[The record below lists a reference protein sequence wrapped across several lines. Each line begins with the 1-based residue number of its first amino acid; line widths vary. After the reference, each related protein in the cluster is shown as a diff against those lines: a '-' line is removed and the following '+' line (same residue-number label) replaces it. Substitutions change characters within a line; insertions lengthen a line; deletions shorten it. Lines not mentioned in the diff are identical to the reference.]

1 MVQTPFHVYLVGG
14 AVRDQLLN
22 LPVKD
27 RDWVI
32 VGATPQTLI
41 DLGYQQV
48 GKDFPVF
55 LHPQSKEEYALART
69 ERKSGQGYTGFIWQH
84 ENNVVIGY
92 GGDRYTRSDV
102 VKLLKLKDTFE
113 PYIDTFSRGA
123 LDVNGNPAA
132 TAEEV
137 RHGLMQ
143 ILSDLERHL
152 GSEQQ
157 NHHVEL

>member
-1 MVQTPFHVYLVGG
+1 M
-14 AVRDQLLN
+14 
-22 LPVKD
+22 
-27 RDWVI
+27 
-32 VGATPQTLI
+32 
-41 DLGYQQV
+41 
-48 GKDFPVF
+48 
-55 LHPQSKEEYALART
+55 
-69 ERKSGQGYTGFIWQH
+69 
-84 ENNVVIGY
+84 
-92 GGDRYTRSDV
+92 

-152 GSEQQ
+152 GSEQTKSPCRAVIDREILIKSAKAYKDLH
-157 NHHVEL
+157 N

>member
-1 MVQTPFHVYLVGG
+1 MPAKNSKAWWSITMTSNNNPVIPAKRYFTLDEMCQLVQISPAHF
-14 AVRDQLLN
+14 AQ
-22 LPVKD
+22 
-27 RDWVI
+27 
-32 VGATPQTLI
+32 
-41 DLGYQQV
+41 
-48 GKDFPVF
+48 
-55 LHPQSKEEYALART
+55 
-69 ERKSGQGYTGFIWQH
+69 WQH

-123 LDVNGNPAA
+123 LDANGNPAA
-132 TAEEV
+132 NAEEV

>member
-1 MVQTPFHVYLVGG
+1 MTNNNNPVIPAKRYFTLDEMCQLVQISPAQF
-14 AVRDQLLN
+14 AQ
-22 LPVKD
+22 
-27 RDWVI
+27 
-32 VGATPQTLI
+32 
-41 DLGYQQV
+41 
-48 GKDFPVF
+48 
-55 LHPQSKEEYALART
+55 
-69 ERKSGQGYTGFIWQH
+69 WQH

-123 LDVNGNPAA
+123 LDASGNPAA
-132 TAEEV
+132 NAEEV
-137 RHGLMQ
+137 RHGLTQ

-152 GSEQQ
+152 GSKQQ